1 MAGPDEFTTRQLIE
15 HVLEVGDMTDRTL
28 VSLPKQAIQMYCKF
42 TEMGMSPAFT
52 LDNLEQ
58 MLEDNI
64 ITNDMKLKMK
74 LDNSNTFSFDDLG
87 MTPLSVEKMSYDF
100 LHRFRSGG
108 HFARIQ
114 GYH

>member
-1 MAGPDEFTTRQLIE
+1 
-15 HVLEVGDMTDRTL
+15 MTDRTL
-28 VSLPKQAIQMYCKF
+28 VTLPKPIIQLYCRF
-42 TEMGMSPAFT
+42 ANAGINPAFT

-64 ITNDMKLKMK
+64 LTNDMKLKMK
-74 LDNSNTFSFDDLG
+74 MDNSNTYSFDDLG
-87 MTPLSVEKMSYDF
+87 VSPLSVEKMSYEF
-100 LHRFRSGG
+100 LHRFRAGG